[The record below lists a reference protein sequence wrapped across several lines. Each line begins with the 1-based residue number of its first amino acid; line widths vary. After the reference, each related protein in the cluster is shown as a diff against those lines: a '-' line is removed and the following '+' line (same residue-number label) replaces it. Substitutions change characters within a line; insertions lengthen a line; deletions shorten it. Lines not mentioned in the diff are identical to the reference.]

1 MDIREYLRAYRVIQ
15 DSGVLKPPCPR
26 CGGEMENDNGENAL
40 SRHWDVYICS
50 DCGREEALADIIE
63 EEKPVEEWYAVRLL
77 ATSSE
82 IPRKQ
87 NGYELDI
94 VNKLEI
100 TDEDIDV
107 ILSMALE
114 GGITHWCSKVEVVG
128 EYLGKYTSD
137 QISRGGIL
145 ILHDMEDGKRYELT
159 REKLLSGLQKYLQE
173 HSAVICGQ
181 GIDTGEIDALE
192 ADRIV
197 QLALFEEVIYG

>member
-15 DSGVLKPPCPR
+15 NSGVLKPPCPR

-50 DCGREEALADIIE
+50 DCGREEALA
-63 EEKPVEEWYAVRLL
+63 VRLP
-77 ATSSE
+77 ASSSE

-107 ILSMALE
+107 ILSMALD
-114 GGITHWCSKVEVVG
+114 GGITHWYSKVEVVG

>member
-1 MDIREYLRAYRVIQ
+1 M
-15 DSGVLKPPCPR
+15 
-26 CGGEMENDNGENAL
+26 
-40 SRHWDVYICS
+40 YICS

-114 GGITHWCSKVEVVG
+114 GGIIHWCSKVEVVG
-128 EYLGKYTSD
+128 
-137 QISRGGIL
+137 
-145 ILHDMEDGKRYELT
+145 
-159 REKLLSGLQKYLQE
+159 
-173 HSAVICGQ
+173 
-181 GIDTGEIDALE
+181 
-192 ADRIV
+192 
-197 QLALFEEVIYG
+197 